1 MMIQTIND
9 ANVHTQ
15 FDESESESKSKLKR
29 HKPELKRLYAMN
41 LELQSLEIEIEM
53 YRKDIYSLQGIDYSR
68 ERVQGGVGMDL
79 VDKIA
84 KLNEMI
90 SKANKKWDE
99 LIDYRVDVRNNI
111 DRIDDNMSRTI
122 LVQRYIRCLKWEEI
136 SAFIGYSWK
145 QTHRLHKKA
154 LKLYYDIE

>member
-1 MMIQTIND
+1 MEENK
-9 ANVHTQ
+9 H
-15 FDESESESKSKLKR
+15 ESESTSASESKFKLKR
-29 HKPELKRLYAMN
+29 YKPELKRLYDMN
-41 LELQSLEIEIEM
+41 LELQSLEIEIEQ

-79 VDKIA
+79 GDKIA

-90 SKANKKWDE
+90 SKANKKWNE
-99 LIDYRVDVRNNI
+99 LIDYRIDVRNNI
-111 DRIDDNMSRTI
+111 DRIDDNLSRTI
-122 LVQRYIRCLKWEEI
+122 LVQRYIRCLKWEKI
-136 SAFIGYSWK
+136 CAFIGYSWK